1 MRQKQKRFQ
10 ENKLLDALIE
20 PEKPLYTTI
29 KGKWNACFFPK
40 KQPITLEI
48 GCGHGAYA
56 IGLARLF
63 PERNVIGIDIKG
75 DRLWKGAKEA
85 DATQLT
91 NVAFLRAQAEQ
102 LMHFF
107 APNEVAEIWIP
118 FPDPR
123 PKNRDIK
130 RRLTSPRFL
139 ALYQSIL
146 TKGGI
151 VHLKTD
157 SALLFFYTLD
167 LLQEQGLCLLE
178 QTTDV
183 YASTDANANRLQ
195 RNIQTAY
202 EKRFLAQG
210 LPIHYLCFSMPE

>member
-20 PEKPLYTTI
+20 PEKPLYTTL
-29 KGKWNACFFPK
+29 KGKWNACFFPT

-48 GCGHGAYA
+48 GCGHGAYT

-63 PERNVIGIDIKG
+63 PEHNVIGIDIKG

-85 DATQLT
+85 GATQLT
-91 NVAFLRAQAEQ
+91 NVAFLRAPVEQ

-107 APNEVAEIWIP
+107 APSEVAEIWIP

-146 TKGGI
+146 TKGGK

-157 SALLFFYTLD
+157 SALLFSYTLE
-167 LLQEQGLCLLE
+167 LLQQQGLCLLE

-183 YASTDANANRLQ
+183 YAATGSDTAMLQ
-195 RNIQTAY
+195 RSIQTAY